1 MAYYRFGP
9 FELDAARGELRKNG
23 TRIPIQNQ
31 PFQVLRTLVE
41 RPDHVISRE
50 DLRQAIWASD
60 TFVDFEHGLNAA
72 MSKIRRALG
81 DAAEGPRYIETVPG
95 KGYRFIAPVK
105 NHEPAPRPAP
115 SVQDGSRDSIGRPMA
130 LGATKG
136 DEDAW
141 RAGFSR
147 HIDERQASASLPG
160 PDSSPARTNVPPS
173 SSVSK
178 KWVIGAVIAAALV
191 GGLAMLLKT
200 PDRAAHLS
208 VVGPVVEFSVAP
220 PPGSIFAPPL
230 SRQEFAISPD
240 GARLVFT
247 ATGPNGTSIWIR
259 ELASLDMRPVAGTEG
274 AWSVFWSPD
283 SRSVYFSVK
292 RVLKEAN
299 LDTGST
305 RSVGNLPFLA
315 ALGTWRAKGD
325 LLLYLG
331 PHSIYELNVANGA
344 LKSITGLDLRL
355 PQFLPHSDHVLNLFV
370 DPTAGGYRAR
380 VSGFESGTSAALML
394 TDSKVQ
400 YASPSHPG
408 EPGMLLYVRQGS
420 LLAQPFE
427 AERSRLA
434 GEPLP
439 IAQNVVYFGPSAQAS
454 FSVSDN
460 GALVVQSGWPLSEL
474 HWYDRA
480 GREVGTLGQP
490 APYVGTLRISPD
502 GRYVAAGIW
511 TPASGA
517 PDLWLFT
524 TDGRES
530 RRLTYPPASH
540 ARPVWSPDG
549 NRLAFTTSRI
559 SAPFLATLA
568 LRETGGEQPVMNQA
582 SREEAI
588 RANQIQMPTDWSR
601 DGRFIAFD
609 TGLGE
614 EEQEAWLADTS
625 NGNVMPLLRGESA
638 HWAVAF
644 SPEGRHI
651 AFLSAES
658 GTPEVYVQ
666 GFDPLSSPHLVGVPS
681 QLSTGGAWF
690 VRWRPDGRELF
701 YVGIDN
707 RLYAVPVR
715 SGFQLGE
722 PKALYRIPGIAQ
734 YGTTSDFQFDVS
746 RDGQRFIMSTTGSV
760 SAPPF
765 TVIGNWQEKFHR

>member
-1 MAYYRFGP
+1 MACYRFGP

-31 PFQVLRTLVE
+31 PLRVLRTLIE
-41 RPDHVISRE
+41 RPDHLVSRE

-81 DAAEGPRYIETVPG
+81 DAAEGPRYIETLPG
-95 KGYRFIAPVK
+95 KGYRFIAAVK
-105 NHEPAPRPAP
+105 NHEQEPEGRSSQAEACATILPNATARNGETPGASEGRP
-115 SVQDGSRDSIGRPMA
+115 SVADRSPDSIER
-130 LGATKG
+130 L
-136 DEDAW
+136 DAQ
-141 RAGFSR
+141 
-147 HIDERQASASLPG
+147 E
-160 PDSSPARTNVPPS
+160 SPRRFPR
-173 SSVSK
+173 
-178 KWVIGAVIAAALV
+178 KWMIGAVTAAGLI

-208 VVGPVVEFSVAP
+208 VVGPVVEFSIAP
-220 PPGSIFAPPL
+220 PPGSIFAPPIG
-230 SRQEFAISPD
+230 RQEFAISPD
-240 GARLVFT
+240 GARLAFT
-247 ATGPNGTSIWIR
+247 ATGPNGTSVWIR
-259 ELASLDMRPVAGTEG
+259 DLASLGMRTVPGTEG

-292 RVLKEAN
+292 RVLKQAN

-305 RSVGNLPFLA
+305 RSVANLPQLV

-325 LLLYLG
+325 LLLYSG
-331 PHSIYELNVANGA
+331 PRVVYELQVDNGA
-344 LKSITGLDLRL
+344 LRSVTDDLRL
-355 PQFLPHSDHVLNLFV
+355 LQFLPHSDHVINLFV
-370 DPTAGGYRAR
+370 DPAAGGYRAR
-380 VSGFESGTSAALML
+380 VSDFLSGKSASLML

-400 YASPSHPG
+400 YAPPSHPG

-427 AERSRLA
+427 ADRSQLA

-439 IAQNVVYFGPSAQAS
+439 IAQNVIYFGPSAQAS
-454 FSVSDN
+454 FSVSDT
-460 GALVVQSGWPLSEL
+460 GVLVAQSGWPVSEL

-490 APYVGTLRISPD
+490 AAYVGSVRISPD
-502 GRYVAAGIW
+502 GRRVAAGIW

-517 PDLWLFT
+517 PDLWLFS

-530 RRLTYPPASH
+530 RRLTYPPTSYFRA
-540 ARPVWSPDG
+540 VWSSDG
-549 NRLAFTTSRI
+549 NRLAFAASRI
-559 SAPFLATLA
+559 SAPLLATLA
-568 LRETGGEQPVMNQA
+568 VSETGAEQPVMNQA

-588 RANQIQMPTDWSR
+588 RAAQIQIPTDWSR

-614 EEQEAWLADTS
+614 EDQEAWLADTS

-638 HWAVAF
+638 QWAVAF

-666 GFDPLSSPHLVGVPS
+666 GFEPVPSPHLVGARRQV
-681 QLSTGGAWF
+681 STGGAWS
-690 VRWRPDGRELF
+690 VRWRPDGQELF
-701 YVGIDN
+701 YAGLDN
-707 RLYAVPVR
+707 RLYAVPVG

-746 RDGQRFIMSTTGSV
+746 RDGQRFLMSTTGSV

-765 TVIGNWQEKFHR
+765 TVIQNWQEKFHR

>member
-31 PFQVLRTLVE
+31 PFQVLRTLIE
-41 RPDHVISRE
+41 RAGHVVSRE
-50 DLRQAIWASD
+50 ELRQAIWASD

-72 MSKIRRALG
+72 ISKIRRALG
-81 DAAEGPRYIETVPG
+81 DTAENPRYIETMPG
-95 KGYRFIAPVK
+95 NGYRFIAPVK
-105 NHEPAPRPAP
+105 NHEAAPEARPAP
-115 SVQDGSRDSIGRPMA
+115 SLADGSPDPIDRSIVQ
-130 LGATKG
+130 
-136 DEDAW
+136 E
-141 RAGFSR
+141 SR
-147 HIDERQASASLPG
+147 RQ
-160 PDSSPARTNVPPS
+160 SP
-173 SSVSK
+173 K
-178 KWVIGAVIAAALV
+178 KWMIGAVIAVGLI

-200 PDRAAHLS
+200 QEHAAPP
-208 VVGPVVEFSVAP
+208 PVVEFSISP
-220 PPGSIFAPPL
+220 PPGSIFAPPI

-240 GARLVFT
+240 GARLAFT
-247 ATGPNGTSIWIR
+247 VTGPNGTSVWIR
-259 ELASLDMRPVAGTEG
+259 ELASLDMRPVPGTEG
-274 AWSVFWSPD
+274 AWAVFWSPD

-305 RSVGNLPFLA
+305 RSVANLPFLA

-325 LLLYLG
+325 LLLYLA
-331 PHSIYELNVANGA
+331 PRSMYEFRVDNGA
-344 LKSITGLDLRL
+344 LRPVTDDLRL
-355 PQFLPHSDHVLNLFV
+355 PQFLPHSDRVLNLFV
-370 DPTAGGYRAR
+370 DPAAGGYRAR
-380 VSGFESGTSAALML
+380 VSEFASGKSASLMEA
-394 TDSKVQ
+394 DSKIQ
-400 YASPSHPG
+400 YAPPSHPG
-408 EPGMLLYVRQGS
+408 EAGMLLYVLQGS

-434 GEPLP
+434 GQPVP
-439 IAQNVVYFGPSAQAS
+439 IAQDVIYFGPSAQAS
-454 FSVSDN
+454 FSVSDT
-460 GALVVQSGWPLSEL
+460 GVLVYQRGWPISEL

-480 GREVGTLGQP
+480 GRQVGTLGQP
-490 APYVGTLRISPD
+490 APYVGSLQISPD
-502 GRYVAAGIW
+502 GRHVAAAIW

-517 PDLWLFT
+517 PDLWLFS
-524 TDGRES
+524 TDGRET
-530 RRLTYPPASH
+530 RRLTYPPAAH
-540 ARPVWSPDG
+540 DRAVWSPDG
-549 NRLAFTTSRI
+549 TRLAFATSRI

-568 LRETGGEQPVMNQA
+568 VSKTGGEQPVMNQA
-582 SREEAI
+582 SREQAI

-614 EEQEAWLADTS
+614 EDQEAWLADTS

-638 HWAVAF
+638 KWAVVF

-666 GFDPLSSPHLVGVPS
+666 GFDPLPSLHLVGARS
-681 QLSTGGAWF
+681 QVSTGGAWF
-690 VRWRPDGRELF
+690 ARWRPDGQELF
-701 YVGIDN
+701 YVGVDN
-707 RLYAVPVR
+707 RLYAVPVGG
-715 SGFQLGE
+715 GFQLGE

-760 SAPPF
+760 NAAPF
-765 TVIGNWQEKFHR
+765 TVIQNWQEKFHR

>member
-1 MAYYRFGP
+1 MASYRFGP
-9 FELDAARGELRKNG
+9 FELDSARGELRKNG
-23 TRIPIQNQ
+23 ARIPIQNQ
-31 PFQVLRTLVE
+31 PFQVLKTLVE
-41 RPDHVISRE
+41 RADHLVSRE

-81 DAAEGPRYIETVPG
+81 DAAESPRYIETIPG
-95 KGYRFIAPVK
+95 NGYRFIAPVRD
-105 NHEPAPRPAP
+105 HEPAPDKRPVP
-115 SVQDGSRDSIGRPMA
+115 SLPDGSPVVRS
-130 LGATKG
+130 
-136 DEDAW
+136 DA
-141 RAGFSR
+141 G
-147 HIDERQASASLPG
+147 ESAYR
-160 PDSSPARTNVPPS
+160 SP
-173 SSVSK
+173 K
-178 KWVIGAVIAAALV
+178 KWMIGAVTAAGLI
-191 GGLAMLLKT
+191 GGCAILLKT
-200 PDRAAHLS
+200 ADRAAPR
-208 VVGPVVEFSVAP
+208 PVVEFSIAP
-220 PPGSIFAPPL
+220 PPGSIFVPPV

-240 GARLVFT
+240 GARLAFT

-259 ELASLDMRPVAGTEG
+259 ELASLDMRPVPGTEG

-283 SRSVYFSVK
+283 SRSVYFGVK

-305 RSVGNLPFLA
+305 HSVANLPFLA
-315 ALGTWRAKGD
+315 SDGTWRAKGD
-325 LLLYLG
+325 LLLYSG
-331 PHSIYELNVANGA
+331 PHLIYELNVANGA
-344 LKSITGLDLRL
+344 LRSITGLDLRL
-355 PQFLPHSDHVLNLFV
+355 PQFLPHGDRLLNLFV
-370 DPTAGGYRAR
+370 DPSAGGYRGR
-380 VSGFESGTSAALML
+380 VSGFPSGKSESLML

-400 YASPSHPG
+400 YAPPSHPG

-427 AERSRLA
+427 AERSQLA

-439 IAQNVVYFGPSAQAS
+439 IAQNVIYFGPSAQAS
-454 FSVSDN
+454 FSVSDT
-460 GALVVQSGWPLSEL
+460 GVLVAQSGWPISEL

-490 APYVGTLRISPD
+490 APYVGNVRISPD
-502 GRYVAAGIW
+502 GRHVAAGIW

-517 PDLWLFT
+517 PDLWLFS

-540 ARPVWSPDG
+540 FRPVWSPDG

-559 SAPFLATLA
+559 SSPSLATLA
-568 LRETGGEQPVMNQA
+568 VSETGAERPVMNQA

-588 RANQIQMPTDWSR
+588 RAPQDQIPTDWSR

-638 HWAVAF
+638 HWAVTF
-644 SPEGRHI
+644 SPEVRHI

-666 GFDPLSSPHLVGVPS
+666 GFDPLSTAHLVGAPS
-681 QLSTGGAWF
+681 QVSRGGAWLA
-690 VRWRPDGRELF
+690 RWRPDGRELF
-701 YVGIDN
+701 YVGVDN

-715 SGFQLGE
+715 RGFQLGE
-722 PKALYRIPGIAQ
+722 PEALYRPASHNTEQPAI
-734 YGTTSDFQFDVS
+734 SS
-746 RDGQRFIMSTTGSV
+746 STLPEMARGS
-760 SAPPF
+760 S
-765 TVIGNWQEKFHR
+765 